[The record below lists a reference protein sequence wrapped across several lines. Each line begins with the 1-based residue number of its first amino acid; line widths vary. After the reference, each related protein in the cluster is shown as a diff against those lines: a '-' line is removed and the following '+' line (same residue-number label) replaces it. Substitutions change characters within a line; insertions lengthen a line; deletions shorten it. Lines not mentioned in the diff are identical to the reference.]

1 MQPSDSLPPV
11 GRGSSRPWPVAYPVP
26 RATRRKKGLP
36 GAWAV
41 LFQRAVGSD
50 PAGCAS
56 RLAHRV
62 ETAIAFRL
70 HNALGTQNERY
81 FVAVNPT
88 AHSLA
93 CLRIGVFVTADAA
106 RLATGVGGSPF
117 TGRVS
122 HPLDGKQSFM
132 TSPHRHSP
140 LTSLAWSHC
149 APTPL
154 MRIPGPTHRGPILLQ
169 HRREHLQARGH
180 DQLLELGLGIDK
192 DVDQREMT
200 RCRGC
205 RLATTSDYARLLLH
219 GGSFLGASPQVF
231 PTGRITRPAG
241 SRRLKFQQPLGHP
254 QHRPVGRGPRRVG
267 RRETRGTRQAWMEEA
282 PSRCRPV
289 GGDRGAGSTQCAW
302 RRRHDYGPTTTVDLS
317 PVGDG
322 DISSVTADAVYDTT
336 AVCEAAG
343 GRGAK
348 VVVPPKRT
356 AAVSHRRPRSGA
368 RDRTVKRAQAIGR
381 RCWKKEAGSH
391 RQARVENVFFR
402 YTSII
407 GDGLRARRAAGQGAE
422 AVLACHVLNRMRDLG
437 RPASYAIRR

>member
-11 GRGSSRPWPVAYPVP
+11 GRGSGRPWPVAYPVP

-106 RLATGVGGSPF
+106 RLAPGVGGSPF

-140 LTSLAWSHC
+140 LTSLAWSHR
-149 APTPL
+149 APTPPVRS
-154 MRIPGPTHRGPILLQ
+154 MATRSGTFARIRLRAAV
-169 HRREHLQARGH
+169 RRQSWRNRVGTPVAWQAVR
-180 DQLLELGLGIDK
+180 QA
-192 DVDQREMT
+192 VRQRRTGMPS
-200 RCRGC
+200 RWK
-205 RLATTSDYARLLLH
+205 TSWL
-219 GGSFLGASPQVF
+219 S
-231 PTGRITRPAG
+231 G
-241 SRRLKFQQPLGHP
+241 SRR
-254 QHRPVGRGPRRVG
+254 
-267 RRETRGTRQAWMEEA
+267 A
-282 PSRCRPV
+282 
-289 GGDRGAGSTQCAW
+289 
-302 RRRHDYGPTTTVDLS
+302 RRRARDSAMGGEMG
-317 PVGDG
+317 VGARMRAG
-322 DISSVTADAVYDTT
+322 LRASNRRARHLPMRYETGLPSSVIRFRTLHASTA
-336 AVCEAAG
+336 
-343 GRGAK
+343 
-348 VVVPPKRT
+348 
-356 AAVSHRRPRSGA
+356 S
-368 RDRTVKRAQAIGR
+368 R
-381 RCWKKEAGSH
+381 RCPDE
-391 RQARVENVFFR
+391 
-402 YTSII
+402 
-407 GDGLRARRAAGQGAE
+407 LRARRQSPTIDLYRKNAFSTR
-422 AVLACHVLNRMRDLG
+422 AC
-437 RPASYAIRR
+437 

>member
-11 GRGSSRPWPVAYPVP
+11 GRGSGRPWPVAYPVP

-149 APTPL
+149 APTP
-154 MRIPGPTHRGPILLQ
+154 RWRVWPCADEWHPAFRHAAAAGPGACSCSAASPPPPPPPPGVVAGATIAGRVGPVAWARAAAHRRAVPGP
-169 HRREHLQARGH
+169 
-180 DQLLELGLGIDK
+180 
-192 DVDQREMT
+192 
-200 RCRGC
+200 
-205 RLATTSDYARLLLH
+205 AT
-219 GGSFLGASPQVF
+219 P
-231 PTGRITRPAG
+231 
-241 SRRLKFQQPLGHP
+241 
-254 QHRPVGRGPRRVG
+254 GPRAGAGGPCAPYAVL
-267 RRETRGTRQAWMEEA
+267 RRTRRRGDAVRGLAGCE
-282 PSRCRPV
+282 RP
-289 GGDRGAGSTQCAW
+289 RGACA
-302 RRRHDYGPTTTVDLS
+302 
-317 PVGDG
+317 
-322 DISSVTADAVYDTT
+322 
-336 AVCEAAG
+336 CC
-343 GRGAK
+343 
-348 VVVPPKRT
+348 
-356 AAVSHRRPRSGA
+356 A
-368 RDRTVKRAQAIGR
+368 R
-381 RCWKKEAGSH
+381 
-391 RQARVENVFFR
+391 
-402 YTSII
+402 
-407 GDGLRARRAAGQGAE
+407 
-422 AVLACHVLNRMRDLG
+422 
-437 RPASYAIRR
+437 

>member
-11 GRGSSRPWPVAYPVP
+11 GRGAGRPWPVADPVP

-122 HPLDGKQSFM
+122 HPLDGEQSFM

-149 APTPL
+149 A
-154 MRIPGPTHRGPILLQ
+154 
-169 HRREHLQARGH
+169 
-180 DQLLELGLGIDK
+180 
-192 DVDQREMT
+192 
-200 RCRGC
+200 
-205 RLATTSDYARLLLH
+205 TT
-219 GGSFLGASPQVF
+219 
-231 PTGRITRPAG
+231 
-241 SRRLKFQQPLGHP
+241 
-254 QHRPVGRGPRRVG
+254 PRRQRPPP
-267 RRETRGTRQAWMEEA
+267 RRRSPWPSCRCPTSRQA
-282 PSRCRPV
+282 SR
-289 GGDRGAGSTQCAW
+289 W
-302 RRRHDYGPTTTVDLS
+302 
-317 PVGDG
+317 
-322 DISSVTADAVYDTT
+322 
-336 AVCEAAG
+336 
-343 GRGAK
+343 
-348 VVVPPKRT
+348 
-356 AAVSHRRPRSGA
+356 
-368 RDRTVKRAQAIGR
+368 
-381 RCWKKEAGSH
+381 
-391 RQARVENVFFR
+391 
-402 YTSII
+402 
-407 GDGLRARRAAGQGAE
+407 
-422 AVLACHVLNRMRDLG
+422 
-437 RPASYAIRR
+437 

>member
-1 MQPSDSLPPV
+1 MPPSDSLPPV
-11 GRGSSRPWPVAYPVP
+11 GRGSGRPWPVAYPVP

-154 MRIPGPTHRGPILLQ
+154 AATRVRCTRPYEEGGPTPCPG
-169 HRREHLQARGH
+169 
-180 DQLLELGLGIDK
+180 
-192 DVDQREMT
+192 
-200 RCRGC
+200 RGC
-205 RLATTSDYARLLLH
+205 DH
-219 GGSFLGASPQVF
+219 SF
-231 PTGRITRPAG
+231 
-241 SRRLKFQQPLGHP
+241 
-254 QHRPVGRGPRRVG
+254 
-267 RRETRGTRQAWMEEA
+267 
-282 PSRCRPV
+282 
-289 GGDRGAGSTQCAW
+289 ST
-302 RRRHDYGPTTTVDLS
+302 
-317 PVGDG
+317 
-322 DISSVTADAVYDTT
+322 
-336 AVCEAAG
+336 
-343 GRGAK
+343 
-348 VVVPPKRT
+348 
-356 AAVSHRRPRSGA
+356 
-368 RDRTVKRAQAIGR
+368 
-381 RCWKKEAGSH
+381 
-391 RQARVENVFFR
+391 
-402 YTSII
+402 
-407 GDGLRARRAAGQGAE
+407 
-422 AVLACHVLNRMRDLG
+422 
-437 RPASYAIRR
+437 

>member
-11 GRGSSRPWPVAYPVP
+11 GRGSGRPWPVAYPVP

-56 RLAHRV
+56 RRAHRV

-140 LTSLAWSHC
+140 LTSLAWSHR
-149 APTPL
+149 ATTPSVGAVGSRPTGMSSSRRRL
-154 MRIPGPTHRGPILLQ
+154 GCSASSEAASTEESDRILERSSEWGRSLSIPGQERAGRPRPALIAPSARVAGLSPARAGRRRGIRL
-169 HRREHLQARGH
+169 
-180 DQLLELGLGIDK
+180 
-192 DVDQREMT
+192 
-200 RCRGC
+200 
-205 RLATTSDYARLLLH
+205 LATSAWGGGRRNSCRWH
-219 GGSFLGASPQVF
+219 GGWVQVADVGTVTTPQV
-231 PTGRITRPAG
+231 GCGKVVGLICLRKQA
-241 SRRLKFQQPLGHP
+241 
-254 QHRPVGRGPRRVG
+254 VGRY
-267 RRETRGTRQAWMEEA
+267 TR
-282 PSRCRPV
+282 
-289 GGDRGAGSTQCAW
+289 
-302 RRRHDYGPTTTVDLS
+302 
-317 PVGDG
+317 
-322 DISSVTADAVYDTT
+322 
-336 AVCEAAG
+336 
-343 GRGAK
+343 
-348 VVVPPKRT
+348 
-356 AAVSHRRPRSGA
+356 
-368 RDRTVKRAQAIGR
+368 
-381 RCWKKEAGSH
+381 
-391 RQARVENVFFR
+391 
-402 YTSII
+402 
-407 GDGLRARRAAGQGAE
+407 
-422 AVLACHVLNRMRDLG
+422 
-437 RPASYAIRR
+437 

>member
-11 GRGSSRPWPVAYPVP
+11 GRGSGRPWPVAYPVP

-140 LTSLAWSHC
+140 LTSLAWSHR
-149 APTPL
+149 APTPP
-154 MRIPGPTHRGPILLQ
+154 R
-169 HRREHLQARGH
+169 AA
-180 DQLLELGLGIDK
+180 
-192 DVDQREMT
+192 
-200 RCRGC
+200 
-205 RLATTSDYARLLLH
+205 AT
-219 GGSFLGASPQVF
+219 
-231 PTGRITRPAG
+231 
-241 SRRLKFQQPLGHP
+241 SR
-254 QHRPVGRGPRRVG
+254 
-267 RRETRGTRQAWMEEA
+267 
-282 PSRCRPV
+282 
-289 GGDRGAGSTQCAW
+289 
-302 RRRHDYGPTTTVDLS
+302 
-317 PVGDG
+317 
-322 DISSVTADAVYDTT
+322 
-336 AVCEAAG
+336 
-343 GRGAK
+343 
-348 VVVPPKRT
+348 
-356 AAVSHRRPRSGA
+356 SHRRPRVA
-368 RDRTVKRAQAIGR
+368 RVPGHLAGR
-381 RCWKKEAGSH
+381 RRRGELHAAEEGFRPPSAASQRWKSLSKCPEPFRPGLGRSQTYPVLSSERADTWHTVASADVGVGIPATERLSFGVLRIQRRVSPNGVHPFSLALQDFDGDETLPATEGSH
-391 RQARVENVFFR
+391 VVVLP
-402 YTSII
+402 
-407 GDGLRARRAAGQGAE
+407 DG
-422 AVLACHVLNRMRDLG
+422 
-437 RPASYAIRR
+437 PS

>member
-11 GRGSSRPWPVAYPVP
+11 GRGSGRPWPVAYPVP

-140 LTSLAWSHC
+140 LTSLAWSHR
-149 APTPL
+149 APTPCYSRMSCFHICQL
-154 MRIPGPTHRGPILLQ
+154 VSHCACLLVWRVCVLKSQ
-169 HRREHLQARGH
+169 
-180 DQLLELGLGIDK
+180 GL
-192 DVDQREMT
+192 
-200 RCRGC
+200 
-205 RLATTSDYARLLLH
+205 SLLLLCRRAL
-219 GGSFLGASPQVF
+219 SRVSQPSA
-231 PTGRITRPAG
+231 TRSA
-241 SRRLKFQQPLGHP
+241 
-254 QHRPVGRGPRRVG
+254 PRA
-267 RRETRGTRQAWMEEA
+267 T
-282 PSRCRPV
+282 
-289 GGDRGAGSTQCAW
+289 
-302 RRRHDYGPTTTVDLS
+302 
-317 PVGDG
+317 
-322 DISSVTADAVYDTT
+322 
-336 AVCEAAG
+336 
-343 GRGAK
+343 
-348 VVVPPKRT
+348 
-356 AAVSHRRPRSGA
+356 
-368 RDRTVKRAQAIGR
+368 DRTIV
-381 RCWKKEAGSH
+381 AGVRS
-391 RQARVENVFFR
+391 RTYTARMVLLVVE
-402 YTSII
+402 
-407 GDGLRARRAAGQGAE
+407 
-422 AVLACHVLNRMRDLG
+422 HVED
-437 RPASYAIRR
+437 